1 MYVEL
6 EKLDEISIE
15 TKQTSLHVVRNGV
28 DFLGIHPRKDGIR
41 INIVLNYCPDS
52 DRISKSEQVS
62 KSRFHNEVDLT
73 SEVRIDEQ
81 LTAWIHEAYEL
92 KV

>member
-1 MYVEL
+1 MYEEL

-15 TKQTSLHVVRNGV
+15 TKQASLHVVRNGV
-28 DFLGIHPRKDGIR
+28 AFLGIHPRKDGIR
-41 INIVLNYCPDS
+41 INIVLNNCPDS

-73 SEVRIDEQ
+73 SEARIDE
-81 LTAWIHEAYEL
+81 LLIGWIHEAYEL